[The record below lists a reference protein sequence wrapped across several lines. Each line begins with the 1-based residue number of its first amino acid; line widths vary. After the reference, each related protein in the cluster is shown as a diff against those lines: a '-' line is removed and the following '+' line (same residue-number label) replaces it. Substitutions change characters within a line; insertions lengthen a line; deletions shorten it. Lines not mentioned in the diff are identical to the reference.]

1 MSKRILVVE
10 DQPDNRQIIRDML
23 APTDY
28 EITEAEN
35 GEEALTAIAKQRPDL
50 ILMDIQLPIMDGY
63 AATRKLSFSA
73 ILCAGTAVRENNRYH
88 WHGECR
94 ARRWAPIF
102 RPTVT
107 TGLLCEPYKK
117 NSPGS
122 SCLPARMRVG
132 LYRPVHVKTLRSQKR
147 RVAPSTLPKTI
158 SERFPAASTLPSI
171 RARRRLNCAPA
182 CSSPPLCRD
191 GRRSKKQSIC
201 TGLSTVGLPRALKR
215 QTSCKQGRC
224 LASCDNQRT

>member
-1 MSKRILVVE
+1 
-10 DQPDNRQIIRDML
+10 
-23 APTDY
+23 
-28 EITEAEN
+28 
-35 GEEALTAIAKQRPDL
+35 
-50 ILMDIQLPIMDGY
+50 
-63 AATRKLSFSA
+63 
-73 ILCAGTAVRENNRYH
+73 
-88 WHGECR
+88 
-94 ARRWAPIF
+94 
-102 RPTVT
+102 
-107 TGLLCEPYKK
+107 
-117 NSPGS
+117 
-122 SCLPARMRVG
+122 MRVG

-224 LASCDNQRT
+224 LASCDTINQHVVPTAAWTCRCLVRGQRFNLIALSVVTRPRTCVRIQQEWAPNGRPGVSDSRLGSDRALRGEAGVS